1 MTSKDRRFGG
11 LFFYEDVHK
20 FKGVWIRVA
29 MSLMRHV
36 GNQVHGHLVKSGHAC
51 YVVNGHSLFLFGSPS
66 RSNCSQSATGL
77 P

>member
-11 LFFYEDVHK
+11 VFFDENTQSL
-20 FKGVWIRVA
+20 KGVWIHVV

-36 GNQVHGHLVKSGHAC
+36 GNQVPRRLTKLGHAC
-51 YVVNGHSLFLFGSPS
+51 YVVNGYSLFLFGSPS
-66 RSNCSQSATGL
+66 RSNWSQSAIGL